1 MPFPRCLCCLQ
12 VLMSGLAGMSAAPSA
27 APQLL
32 AATSTA
38 LAAAGLPMPLP
49 LLIPNVVPFG
59 APAPAAHLAAPAAR
73 LAAPAAAAATV
84 APAAAVPFLAAERQ
98 PVGAVQQ
105 AACWY
110 QQVAVPLTLSALAG
124 NVQLP
129 DLLSAAEALCGV
141 QVHVLDTATRR
152 VTLCV
157 VGAPAAAAMARH
169 MILSAGVS

>member
-1 MPFPRCLCCLQ
+1 
-12 VLMSGLAGMSAAPSA
+12 
-27 APQLL
+27 
-32 AATSTA
+32 
-38 LAAAGLPMPLP
+38 MPLP

-73 LAAPAAAAATV
+73 LAAPAARLASPAAAAATV

-98 PVGAVQQ
+98 PMGAVQQ
-105 AACWY
+105 AAWY

-124 NVQLP
+124 SVQLP

-169 MILSAGVS
+169 MILSAVAA